1 MTYEKENALVFRHIN
16 ILMLSATLPLLALL
30 S

>member
-1 MTYEKENALVFRHIN
+1 MPSLQRDDMYQTGLRDIA
-16 ILMLSATLPLLALL
+16 MLSATL

>member
-1 MTYEKENALVFRHIN
+1 MPID
-16 ILMLSATLPLLALL
+16 ILMLSATL